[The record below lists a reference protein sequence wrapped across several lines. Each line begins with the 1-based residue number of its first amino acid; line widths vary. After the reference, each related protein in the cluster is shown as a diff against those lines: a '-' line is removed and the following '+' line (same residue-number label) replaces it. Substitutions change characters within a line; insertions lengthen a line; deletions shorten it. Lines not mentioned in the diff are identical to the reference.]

1 MVFRI
6 LAAVL
11 ATLAA
16 ATSVTAQSIVP
27 TNSPGAGSAA
37 PTSAAVTRDE
47 RGRATV
53 RAVRLPEP
61 LRLDGRLDEEI
72 YKTVSPIDGFLQQ
85 VPQEGAPA
93 TEPTEMWVFFDN
105 ENVYVAARCLDSQP
119 ERITANEL
127 RRDSNAIFQNDNFGV
142 VLDTFFEQRN
152 GFYFQTNALGAL
164 RDAAVNESGNNSNWN
179 TVWDV
184 RTARFERGYTVEM
197 AIPFKSLRYRGA
209 GPQTWGINA
218 RRVVSWKNE
227 SSMLSQVPASY
238 AGGWTQMAVAGALE
252 GLETP
257 AQSLNLELKP
267 YGVSSVTTD
276 RAARVPFTNDVNSS
290 GGFDLK
296 YGLTRALTADLTVH
310 TDFAQVEEDL
320 QQVNLTRFDVFYPEK
335 RDFFLEGQ
343 GIFDFGGQAGFS
355 ARTATVPIMFFSR
368 RVGLNNGQAVPVI
381 AGGRVTGKAG
391 KFDVGGLVIT
401 TNDKPEAGAVQTTF
415 SATRVRRNILR
426 RSSVGFIATSRSPA
440 ASAPDLSTTAGVDA
454 DLRFHQNIQANLYW
468 VRTSPQPQSGGG
480 GPQPQSGG
488 GGRDAAS
495 YRTRFLYGGDR
506 YGFEVDR
513 VFIGPDFN
521 PEVGF
526 VRRGNVAMNY
536 ASARFSPRLRRDR
549 AIRQLTWQG
558 ELDYNTSAATGAL
571 EDRAL
576 SGQFGIEFNSS
587 DIVRITATRQYE
599 RLPFDFTIARGVV
612 VPRGAYSYDV
622 LEVSYSLAQNR
633 MILGNASA
641 SYGSFYDGTRATAT
655 YSGRVGVS
663 AHVAVEPTLT
673 LNWVTLPYGDFTARL
688 VGTRFVVSP
697 SPRLAFSSLTQ
708 FNPSSH
714 SLTLSVRMRWE
725 YTPGSDLYVVY
736 SDGRDT
742 ATARFPA
749 LNNRSFAIKATR
761 LFRF

>member
-16 ATSVTAQSIVP
+16 ATSVTAQSIVGP

-37 PTSAAVTRDE
+37 PAGASVTRDD

-53 RAVRLPEP
+53 RAVRLTEP
-61 LRLDGRLDEEI
+61 LRLDGRLDEES
-72 YKTVSPIDGFLQQ
+72 YKTVPPIDGFLQQ

-93 TEPTEMWVFFDN
+93 TEPTEMWVFFDD
-105 ENVYVAARCLDSQP
+105 EYVYVAARCLDSQP

-142 VLDTFFEQRN
+142 VLDTFFDQRN
-152 GFYFQTNALGAL
+152 GYYFQTNALGAL

-238 AGGWTQMAVAGALE
+238 SGGWTQMAVAGALE

-267 YGVSSVTTD
+267 YGVSSMTTD
-276 RAARVPFTNDVNSS
+276 RAARVPFTNDVSSS

-368 RVGLNNGQAVPVI
+368 RVGLNNGQSVPVI

-391 KFDVGGLVIT
+391 QFDVGGLVIT

-440 ASAPDLSTTAGVDA
+440 ASAQDLSTTAGVDA

-468 VRTSPQPQSGGG
+468 VRASPQPHSGGG
-480 GPQPQSGG
+480 GPQPQRGG
-488 GGRDAAS
+488 GDDAS

-521 PEVGF
+521 PEAGF

-558 ELDYNTSAATGAL
+558 DLEYNTNAATGAL

-612 VPRGAYSYDV
+612 VPRGAYSYDG
-622 LEVSYSLAQNR
+622 LEASYSLAQNR
-633 MILGNASA
+633 MISGNASA
-641 SYGSFYDGTRATAT
+641 SYGSFYGGTRATAT
-655 YSGRVGVS
+655 YSGRVGFS
-663 AHVAVEPTLT
+663 PHFAAEPSLT

-708 FNPSSH
+708 FNPGAH
-714 SLTLSVRMRWE
+714 SLTSSVRMRWE

-742 ATARFPA
+742 APPGFPA
-749 LNNRSFAIKATR
+749 LSNRSFAIKATR

>member
-1 MVFRI
+1 MVLRI
-6 LAAVL
+6 LGGVL
-11 ATLAA
+11 ATLIA
-16 ATSVTAQSIVP
+16 ATSVTAQSSVGTP
-27 TNSPGAGSAA
+27 NSPVTGSAA
-37 PTSAAVTRDE
+37 PTSASVTRDE

-53 RAVRLPEP
+53 RAVRLTEP

-72 YKTVSPIDGFLQQ
+72 YRTVPPIDGFLQQ

-93 TEPTEMWVFFDN
+93 TEPTDMWVFFDD
-105 ENVYVAARCLDSQP
+105 EHVYVAARCLDSQP

-142 VLDTFFEQRN
+142 VLDTFFDQRN

-164 RDAAVNESGNNSNWN
+164 RDAAVSDGGNNSNWS

-197 AIPFKSLRYRGA
+197 VIPFKSLRYRGA

-218 RRVVSWKNE
+218 RRVVTWNNE
-227 SSMLSQVPASY
+227 SSMLSPVPASY
-238 AGGWTQMAVAGALE
+238 SGGWTQMAVAGTLE

-257 AQSLNLELKP
+257 AQALNLELKP
-267 YGVSSVTTD
+267 YAVSSATTD

-296 YGLTRALTADLTVH
+296 YGLTRALTADMTVN

-368 RVGLNNGQAVPVI
+368 RVGLSNGQSVPVI
-381 AGGRVTGKAG
+381 AGGRLTGKAG

-401 TNDKPEAGAVQTTF
+401 TDDKAAAGAVQTTF

-454 DLRFHQNIQANLYW
+454 DLRFHQNIQANVYW
-468 VRTSPQPQSGGG
+468 VRTSSPASPQPQS
-480 GPQPQSGG
+480 SGG
-488 GGRDAAS
+488 RGDAES

-558 ELDYNTSAATGAL
+558 DLDYNTNAATGAL

-622 LEVSYSLAQNR
+622 LEVSYSLAQGR
-633 MILGNASA
+633 MVSGNASA

-655 YSGRVGVS
+655 YSGRVGLS
-663 AHVAVEPTLT
+663 PHVAVEPSLT
-673 LNWVTLPYGDFTARL
+673 LNWVTLPYGEFTARL

-708 FNPSSH
+708 FNPGAH
-714 SLTLSVRMRWE
+714 SLTSSVRMRWE

-742 ATARFPA
+742 ATPRFPA
-749 LNNRSFAIKATR
+749 LQNRSFAIKATR

>member
-1 MVFRI
+1 MVVRI
-6 LAAVL
+6 LAGVL

-16 ATSVTAQSIVP
+16 ATSVTAQ
-27 TNSPGAGSAA
+27 
-37 PTSAAVTRDE
+37 TSVTRDE

-53 RAVRLPEP
+53 RAVRLTEP
-61 LRLDGRLDEEI
+61 LRLDGRLDEGV
-72 YKTVSPIDGFLQQ
+72 YRTVPPIDGFLQQ

-93 TEPTEMWVFFDN
+93 TEPTEMWVFFDD
-105 ENVYVAARCLDSQP
+105 ENIYVAARCLDSQP
-119 ERITANEL
+119 GRIIANEL

-142 VLDTFFEQRN
+142 VLDTFFDQRN
-152 GFYFQTNALGAL
+152 GYYFQTNALGAL
-164 RDAAVNESGNNSNWN
+164 RDAAVNESGNNSNWS

-184 RTARFERGYTVEM
+184 RTARFEHGYTVEM
-197 AIPFKSLRYRGA
+197 VIPFKSLRYRGA
-209 GPQTWGINA
+209 GQQTWGINA

-238 AGGWTQMAVAGALE
+238 AGGWTQMALAGPLE

-257 AQSLNLELKP
+257 AQALNLELKP

-276 RAARVPFTNDVNSS
+276 RAARVPFTNDVESS
-290 GGFDLK
+290 AGFDLK
-296 YGLTRALTADLTVH
+296 YGLTRALTADMTVH

-355 ARTATVPIMFFSR
+355 ARTATVPILFFSR
-368 RVGLNNGQAVPVI
+368 RVGLSNGQSVPVI
-381 AGGRVTGKAG
+381 AGGRLTGKAG
-391 KFDVGGLVIT
+391 KFDVGGLIIT
-401 TNDKPEAGAVQTTF
+401 TDDKPAAGAVETTF
-415 SATRVRRNILR
+415 SAARVRRNILR
-426 RSSVGFIATSRSPA
+426 RSSVGFIATTRSPGA
-440 ASAPDLSTTAGVDA
+440 TAQDHNTTAGIDA
-454 DLRFHQNIQANLYW
+454 DLRFYQNIQANFYW
-468 VRTSPQPQSGGG
+468 ARTSPQPPSGGG
-480 GPQPQSGG
+480 GPQPLSGG
-488 GGRDAAS
+488 GGPQPPSGEGGRGDDES
-495 YRTRFLYGGDR
+495 YRTRFLYSGDR

-558 ELDYNTSAATGAL
+558 DLDYNTNAATGAL

-622 LEVSYSLAQNR
+622 LEMSYSLAQNR
-633 MILGNASA
+633 MISGNASA

-655 YSGRVGVS
+655 YSGRVGFS
-663 AHVAVEPTLT
+663 PHVVVEPSLT

-697 SPRLAFSSLTQ
+697 SPRLTFSSLTQ
-708 FNPSSH
+708 FNPGAH
-714 SLTLSVRMRWE
+714 SLTSSARMRWE

-742 ATARFPA
+742 ATPQFPA
-749 LNNRSFAIKATR
+749 LQNRSFAIKATR

>member
-1 MVFRI
+1 MVLRI
-6 LAAVL
+6 LAGVL

-16 ATSVTAQSIVP
+16 ATSVAAQSIGDP
-27 TNSPGAGSAA
+27 TNSPVAGAAGT
-37 PTSAAVTRDE
+37 TSASVTRDD
-47 RGRATV
+47 RGSATV
-53 RAVRLPEP
+53 RAVRLTAP

-72 YKTVSPIDGFLQQ
+72 YGTVPPIDGFVQQ

-93 TEPTEMWVFFDN
+93 TEPTEMWVFFDD

-142 VLDTFFEQRN
+142 VLDTFFDQRN
-152 GFYFQTNALGAL
+152 GYYFQTNALGAL
-164 RDAAVNESGNNSNWN
+164 RDAAVSESGNNSNWN

-184 RTARFERGYTVEM
+184 RTARFEHGYTVEM
-197 AIPFKSLRYRGA
+197 VIPFKSLRYRGGGA
-209 GPQTWGINA
+209 QTWGINA
-218 RRVVSWKNE
+218 RRVVTWKNE
-227 SSMLSQVPASY
+227 SSMLNQVPASY
-238 AGGWTQMAVAGALE
+238 SGGWTQMAVAGTLE

-257 AQSLNLELKP
+257 AQALNLELKP
-267 YGVSSVTTD
+267 YAVSSVTTD
-276 RAARVPFTNDVNSS
+276 RAARVPFTNDLTSS

-296 YGLTRALTADLTVH
+296 YGLTRALTADLTVN

-368 RVGLNNGQAVPVI
+368 RVGLSNGQSVPVI
-381 AGGRVTGKAG
+381 AGGRLTGKAG

-415 SATRVRRNILR
+415 SAARVRRNILR
-426 RSSVGFIATSRSPA
+426 RSSVGFSATSRSPA
-440 ASAPDLSTTAGVDA
+440 TAAPDLNTTAGVDA
-454 DLRFHQNIQANLYW
+454 DFRFYQNIQANLYW
-468 VRTSPQPQSGGG
+468 VRTSSPASPQPQSGEGAG
-480 GPQPQSGG
+480 
-488 GGRDAAS
+488 DDHS

-549 AIRQLTWQG
+549 AVRQLTWQG
-558 ELDYNTSAATGAL
+558 ELDYNTNAATGVL

-576 SGQFGIEFNSS
+576 SGQFGIEFDSS

-612 VPRGAYSYDV
+612 VPRGAYTYDV
-622 LEVSYSLAQNR
+622 LEASYSLAQSR
-633 MILGNASA
+633 MISGNASA
-641 SYGSFYDGTRATAT
+641 SYGSFYDGTRATTT
-655 YSGRVGVS
+655 YSGRVGLS
-663 AHVAVEPTLT
+663 PHVAVEPSLT

-688 VGTRFVVSP
+688 VGARFVVSP

-708 FNPSSH
+708 FNPGAH
-714 SLTLSVRMRWE
+714 SLTSSVRMRWE

-742 ATARFPA
+742 AATRSPA
-749 LNNRSFAIKATR
+749 LQNRSFAIKATR